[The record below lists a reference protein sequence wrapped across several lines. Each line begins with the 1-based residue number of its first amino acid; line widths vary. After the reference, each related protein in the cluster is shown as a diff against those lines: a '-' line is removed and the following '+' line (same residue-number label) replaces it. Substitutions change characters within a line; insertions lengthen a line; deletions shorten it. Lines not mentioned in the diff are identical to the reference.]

1 MGFFNFDYGSCS
13 MFSFLLYVAFVFDVD
28 FLFLPL
34 MSNHLIVLY
43 LYLLWVSQVL
53 IWFFVL

>member
-1 MGFFNFDYGSCS
+1 MGFFNSDYGSCS

-34 MSNHLIVLY
+34 MLNHLIVLY